1 MAGKHGE
8 KARGGGLTDM
18 DGWSAGVRARS
29 AAEEEEGGESFGGC
43 CGWEEEEEEGKVR
56 GIRARE
62 DRRRRMNRKWKGER
76 QLIDGFIPRLQEK
89 PEPPT
94 VE

>member
-8 KARGGGLTDM
+8 RARGGELTDM
-18 DGWSAGVRARS
+18 DGWSAAVRARS
-29 AAEEEEGGESFGGC
+29 AAEEEEVGESLGGGC
-43 CGWEEEEEEGKVR
+43 GWEEEEGKVR
-56 GIRARE
+56 GIRAREE